1 MTFEQITN
9 SIIGTAIATI
19 TAAGTWLVR
28 TVLTNQKQIALL
40 QEEISTRDT
49 RREEDRSMWKELK
62 DDVKE
67 IKRDIL
73 DIYKNHKEQ

>member
-1 MTFEQITN
+1 MTFDE
-9 SIIGTAIATI
+9 IINTIIVSVVGTV
-19 TAAGTWLVR
+19 TAACTWLVR

-40 QEEISTRDT
+40 QEEICTRDE
-49 RREEDRSMWKELK
+49 RREEDRTMWRELK

-73 DIYKNHKEQ
+73 DIYKHKE

>member
-1 MTFEQITN
+1 MTFDE
-9 SIIGTAIATI
+9 IINTIIVSVVGTV
-19 TAAGTWLVR
+19 TAACTWLVR

-40 QEEISTRDT
+40 QEEISTRDE
-49 RREEDRSMWKELK
+49 RREEDRTMWRELK

-73 DIYKNHKEQ
+73 DIYKHNKE

>member
-9 SIIGTAIATI
+9 TIIVTVVSTV
-19 TAAGTWLVR
+19 TAACTWLVR

-73 DIYKNHKEQ
+73 DIYKKNKE

>member
-1 MTFEQITN
+1 MTFDEIM
-9 SIIGTAIATI
+9 GTIVAAIVSTI

-40 QEEISTRDT
+40 QEEILSRDD
-49 RREEDRSMWKELK
+49 RREEDRQVWREVK

-67 IKRDIL
+67 LKRDIL
-73 DIYKNHKEQ
+73 DIYKHNKE

>member
-1 MTFEQITN
+1 MTFDEIVST
-9 SIIGTAIATI
+9 IVVAVVGAIST
-19 TAAGTWLVR
+19 AGTWLVR

-40 QEEISTRDT
+40 QEEISSRDV

-62 DDVKE
+62 EDVKE

-73 DIYKNHKEQ
+73 DVYKHNKD

>member
-1 MTFEQITN
+1 MTFDE
-9 SIIGTAIATI
+9 IINTI
-19 TAAGTWLVR
+19 IVSVVSTVTAACTWLVR

-73 DIYKNHKEQ
+73 DIYKKNNE

>member
-1 MTFEQITN
+1 MTFDEIVNT
-9 SIIGTAIATI
+9 IIIAVVGAVTS
-19 TAAGTWLVR
+19 ACTWLVR

-40 QEEISTRDT
+40 QEEISSRDV

-62 DDVKE
+62 EDVKE

-73 DIYKNHKEQ
+73 DVYKHNKD

>member
-1 MTFEQITN
+1 MTFDETINT
-9 SIIGTAIATI
+9 IIGTTVATI

-40 QEEISTRDT
+40 QEEISSRDV
-49 RREEDRSMWKELK
+49 RREEDRTVWKELK

-67 IKRDIL
+67 LKRDIL
-73 DIYKNHKEQ
+73 DIYKHKE

>member
-1 MTFEQITN
+1 MTLDE
-9 SIIGTAIATI
+9 IINTI
-19 TAAGTWLVR
+19 IVSVVSTVTAACTWLVR

-73 DIYKNHKEQ
+73 DIYKKNNE

>member
-9 SIIGTAIATI
+9 SIIVAVVGAVTTAV
-19 TAAGTWLVR
+19 TWLVR

-40 QEEISTRDT
+40 QEEISTRDA

-73 DIYKNHKEQ
+73 DIYKKHKE

>member
-1 MTFEQITN
+1 MNLDKYLAT
-9 SIIGTAIATI
+9 IIGFILTTV
-19 TAAGTWLVR
+19 AGFITWLVR

-40 QEEISTRDT
+40 QEEISSRDV

>member
-1 MTFEQITN
+1 MTFDEIM
-9 SIIGTAIATI
+9 GTIVAAIVSTI

-40 QEEISTRDT
+40 QEEILSRDD
-49 RREEDRSMWKELK
+49 RREEDRQVWKEVK

-67 IKRDIL
+67 LKRDIL
-73 DIYKNHKEQ
+73 DIYKNNKE

>member
-1 MTFEQITN
+1 MTIEQITN
-9 SIIGTAIATI
+9 SIIVAVVGAVTTAV
-19 TAAGTWLVR
+19 TWLVR

-40 QEEISTRDT
+40 QEEISTRDA

-73 DIYKNHKEQ
+73 DIYKKHKE

>member
-1 MTFEQITN
+1 MTLDE
-9 SIIGTAIATI
+9 IINTIVVSVVGTI
-19 TAAGTWLVR
+19 TAACTWLVR

-40 QEEISTRDT
+40 QEEISTRDE
-49 RREEDRSMWKELK
+49 RREEDRTMWRELK

-73 DIYKNHKEQ
+73 DIYKHKE

>member
-1 MTFEQITN
+1 MTFDEIVNT
-9 SIIGTAIATI
+9 IIGTAIATI

-40 QEEISTRDT
+40 QEEISSRDV
-49 RREEDRSMWKELK
+49 RREEDRTVWKELK

-67 IKRDIL
+67 LKRDIL
-73 DIYKNHKEQ
+73 DIYKHNKE

>member
-1 MTFEQITN
+1 MTFDE
-9 SIIGTAIATI
+9 IINTIIVSVVGTV
-19 TAAGTWLVR
+19 TAACTWLVR

-40 QEEISTRDT
+40 QEEISTRDE
-49 RREEDRSMWKELK
+49 RREEDRTMWRELK

-73 DIYKNHKEQ
+73 DIYKNKE

>member
-1 MTFEQITN
+1 MTFDE
-9 SIIGTAIATI
+9 IISTIVVAVVGAIST
-19 TAAGTWLVR
+19 AGTWLVR

-40 QEEISTRDT
+40 QKEISSRDA

-62 DDVKE
+62 EDVKE

-73 DIYKNHKEQ
+73 DVYKHNKDQ

>member
-9 SIIGTAIATI
+9 TVIVAVVGAVTTAV
-19 TAAGTWLVR
+19 TWLVR

-40 QEEISTRDT
+40 QEEISSRDT

-73 DIYKNHKEQ
+73 DIYKKNKE